1 MERIQRI
8 RAMEEKFDTLSAAV
22 TVLQKAI
29 DDYEAA
35 LPLLQELTDYYT
47 NGQWLADYEAD
58 EAGLLGCFRTTD
70 PLSMEQ
76 LHELTGLSTGELT
89 ALLVGL
95 ELAGKV
101 RLLPGNRYMKL
112 CD

>member
-8 RAMEEKFDTLSAAV
+8 KAMEEKFDALSAAV
-22 TVLQKAI
+22 TELQKAI

-58 EAGLLGCFRTTD
+58 EAGLLPPELKRGV
-70 PLSMEQ
+70 LSQDGMDDLLTKLQELQEQ
-76 LHELTGLSTGELT
+76 AKKMT
-89 ALLVGL
+89 
-95 ELAGKV
+95 K
-101 RLLPGNRYMKL
+101 
-112 CD
+112 

>member
-22 TVLQKAI
+22 TELQKALE
-29 DDYEAA
+29 DYEAT

-58 EAGLLGCFRTTD
+58 EAGLLPPELKRGV
-70 PLSMEQ
+70 LSQDGMDDLLTKLQELQEQ
-76 LHELTGLSTGELT
+76 AKKIT
-89 ALLVGL
+89 
-95 ELAGKV
+95 K
-101 RLLPGNRYMKL
+101 
-112 CD
+112 

>member
-1 MERIQRI
+1 MWDFSESPQHF
-8 RAMEEKFDTLSAAV
+8 APPPV
-22 TVLQKAI
+22 TEQ
-29 DDYEAA
+29 
-35 LPLLQELTDYYT
+35 LT
-47 NGQWLADYEAD
+47 AD

-76 LHELTGLSTGELT
+76 LHEVTGLSTGELT

>member
-22 TVLQKAI
+22 TELQKAI

-58 EAGLLGCFRTTD
+58 EAGLLPAELKRGV
-70 PLSMEQ
+70 LSQDGMDDLLTKLQELQEQ
-76 LHELTGLSTGELT
+76 AKKIT
-89 ALLVGL
+89 
-95 ELAGKV
+95 K
-101 RLLPGNRYMKL
+101 
-112 CD
+112 